1 MQDALLM
8 TNKRVLEELRQ
19 GTEIYYYLNCGDG
32 CEADWIRG
40 IMGQIRTVYG
50 DLWGN
55 ASFDLPFG
63 VLRVKMSKS
72 FNPTRDKLL
81 GGWSFADESKNSAF
95 AQPAPEAKSS
105 PPKKRSR
112 KQTSGREASAASPTM
127 DDAVPP
133 ASLSFFA
140 RRADP
145 RSAIVLLSCD
155 VAKDVELLKE
165 QLRDRRACAEL
176 FQTAWQK
183 R

>member
-1 MQDALLM
+1 MQDAVL
-8 TNKRVLEELRQ
+8 TNKRVLEELTQ
-19 GTEIYYYLNCGDG
+19 GTEIYYYLGNGDG
-32 CEADWIRG
+32 RAPDWVRG
-40 IMGQIRTVYG
+40 EMGQIRTVDG
-50 DLWGN
+50 ELWGN

-72 FNPTRDKLL
+72 FNPTRDKRL
-81 GGWSFADESKNSAF
+81 GGWSFVDESRNSVF
-95 AQPAPEAKSS
+95 AQPAEAKLS

-112 KQTSGREASAASPTM
+112 KQSSGREASASPTM

-155 VAKDVELLKE
+155 VTKDVELLKE

-176 FQTAWQK
+176 FETAWQK

>member
-1 MQDALLM
+1 MQDAVL
-8 TNKRVLEELRQ
+8 TNKRVLEELPQ
-19 GTEIYYYLNCGDG
+19 GTEIYYYLSEGDG
-32 CEADWIRG
+32 SAPDWVRG
-40 IMGQIRTVYG
+40 EMGQIRTVDG
-50 DLWGN
+50 ELWGN
-55 ASFDLPFG
+55 ASFDLPIG

-72 FNPTRDKLL
+72 FNPTRDNRL
-81 GGWSFADESKNSAF
+81 GGWSFVDESRNTVF
-95 AQPAPEAKSS
+95 TQPAPEAKPS

-112 KQTSGREASAASPTM
+112 KQSSGREASESPTM

-155 VAKDVELLKE
+155 VTKDVELLKE